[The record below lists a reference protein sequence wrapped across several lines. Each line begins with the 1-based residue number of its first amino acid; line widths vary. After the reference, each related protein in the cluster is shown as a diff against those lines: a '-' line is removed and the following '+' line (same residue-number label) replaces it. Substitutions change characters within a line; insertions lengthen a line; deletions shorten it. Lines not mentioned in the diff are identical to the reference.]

1 MRHRLRSVV
10 WRELPYSARRSLVGV
25 LRTLDNFEDF
35 VLRVWRSFRYSPEW
49 IFVAIVGGIGI
60 VLTILLFFLLAQ
72 ELMRG
77 PRVEL
82 VRPIIDPL
90 VPVAQAAGA
99 LDSKLCLLEIPRPR
113 VSYPA
118 EFDFSRVQLAHEGQP
133 PTRQPPR
140 RRTPIVEEFPAPSSE
155 LAEVEV
161 DVSFW
166 HQPLDPSR
174 LGATIQVLKAASEF
188 GRPPAPLDVPAW
200 GDDPWNRARRK
211 RAVATAE
218 PPPYPGD
225 TRVMLTVAQE
235 PAWDD
240 FSAYPIRADIGMQ
253 VELHAPLTA
262 NAREAERSR
271 LVIKNTG
278 PDTIRRIE
286 VQEPVRPLEMVTHA
300 EPPAALTDGILY
312 RELLRLGRGREKSLE
327 LQWTANGT
335 GDRHHEARVLAEA
348 FVAASVDV
356 IREPARIAQ
365 EPEAPIDPAFE
376 FEPEPTPT
384 PEPIPEPAPDP
395 AVGPLPV
402 IEEPRERPAYRPPS
416 RRPKLPVTAE
426 PEVVPT
432 PEPADFGAPP
442 ATADQPIDPEF
453 APEPAPVVE
462 VVPAPAERIVS
473 PPPAPI
479 PGPSTILACRVTGD
493 SEVALHDVNAWEIEV
508 SNTGSTPLSDVRIW
522 ADLPDGVIHQH
533 GRKLELR
540 VGELAVGATHKATL
554 RVIGG
559 EVGVVTAK
567 IQAVAR
573 EAASPF
579 TPAVLAITEPTGPA
593 EPKLLPAKCEC
604 RCAPQVSRVDF

>member
-1 MRHRLRSVV
+1 LRSVV

-49 IFVAIVGGIGI
+49 IFVAIVGGVGI
-60 VLTILLFFLLAQ
+60 VLTILLFFLLAR

-90 VPVAQAAGA
+90 VPVAQATGA
-99 LDSKLCLLEIPRPR
+99 LDSKLCLLEIPGPR

-133 PTRQPPR
+133 PTRRPPR
-140 RRTPIVEEFPAPSSE
+140 RRSPVVEEYPDPANE
-155 LAEVEV
+155 LADVDVE
-161 DVSFW
+161 VSFW
-166 HQPLDPSR
+166 HQPLDTSR
-174 LGATIQVLKAASEF
+174 PAATIQVLKAASEF
-188 GRPPAPLDVPAW
+188 ERPPAPFDVPAW
-200 GDDPWNRARRK
+200 GDDPWSRARRM
-211 RAVATAE
+211 REVATAE
-218 PPPYPGD
+218 PQPYPGD
-225 TRVMLTVAQE
+225 TGVTLTVAQE

-240 FSAYPIRADIGMQ
+240 FSAYPSRADIGMQ

-286 VQEPVRPLEMVTHA
+286 VQEPVRPLEVVTDA
-300 EPPAALTDGILY
+300 EPPATLTDGTLY

-327 LQWTANGT
+327 LQWTPDGT
-335 GDRHHEARVLAEA
+335 GDRQHEARVLAEA

-365 EPEAPIDPAFE
+365 DPEAPIDPAFE
-376 FEPEPTPT
+376 FDPEPTPA
-384 PEPIPEPAPDP
+384 PEPMPEPAPEP
-395 AVGPLPV
+395 AVDPLPV
-402 IEEPRERPAYRPPS
+402 IEAPRERPAYRPPS
-416 RRPKLPVTAE
+416 RRPKLPVTTE

-432 PEPADFGAPP
+432 PEPVEFGAPP
-442 ATADQPIDPEF
+442 ATADQPLDPEF
-453 APEPAPVVE
+453 APEPAPIVE
-462 VVPAPAERIVS
+462 VVPAPAERIVA
-473 PPPAPI
+473 PPPAPL
-479 PGPSTILACRVTGD
+479 PAPSPTLACRVTGD
-493 SEVALHDVNAWEIEV
+493 SEVTLHDVSAWEIEV
-508 SNTGSTPLSDVRIW
+508 SNTGSAPLSDVRIW

-540 VGELAVGATHKATL
+540 VGALAVGATHKATL

-559 EVGVVTAK
+559 AVGVVTAK

-573 EAASPF
+573 ETASQS
-579 TPAVLAITEPTGPA
+579 TPAVLAITEPVQTSA
-593 EPKLLPAKCEC
+593 RAILPAKCDC
-604 RCAPQVSRVDF
+604 RCAPQVTQADF